1 MTAIFG
7 KRLTKTKR
15 VHRKTQINADVR
27 QICEQGTRPIVKID
41 REMSLG

>member
-7 KRLTKTKR
+7 KRFTKTER
-15 VHRKTQINADVR
+15 IQRKPLNNADVP